1 MIVKKGLSLIE
12 LIMVIAIIAVLAGSS
27 SWIMAYTVKNSV
39 FIPNQ
44 LNMDKLANDALDI
57 MVEGNVVRSKVSDT
71 IISGSNGLRFARV
84 ISAISANQLTFINQQ
99 GITVIYRWDTGT
111 NQLYRT
117 VGLVPEAIIP
127 AYISS
132 LPGATISGKS
142 GVMFTY
148 YDSADVVT
156 ATPANVRRI
165 RMILIAKSGTGL
177 YNDWE
182 GQSEQA
188 TAIAVKRL
196 Q

>member
-27 SWIMAYTVKNSV
+27 SGIMAYTVKNSV